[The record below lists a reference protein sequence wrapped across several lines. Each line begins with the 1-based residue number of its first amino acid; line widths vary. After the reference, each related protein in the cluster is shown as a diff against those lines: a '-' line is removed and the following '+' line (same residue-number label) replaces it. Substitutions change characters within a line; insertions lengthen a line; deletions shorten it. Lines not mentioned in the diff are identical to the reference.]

1 MKKLNLI
8 FAVLFLFAVNISA
21 QLKIAFVDSDT
32 IMDQY
37 PDAQDAQ
44 KKLDA
49 FVAEWQD
56 QLAKLDKEFKAKYD
70 DYEKRKLIMSEQ
82 KRVDT
87 ERELVKMEDNIAKFR
102 QEKFGA
108 NGELFKK
115 QEEIMKPI
123 QNKVF
128 NVIQEVAKK
137 EGYDFIFDRSGDVLF
152 LYAKDEY
159 DLTKVIID
167 KLKENQ

>member
-1 MKKLNLI
+1 MKKLIL
-8 FAVLFLFAVNISA
+8 FFCFLFISAANA
-21 QLKIAFVDSDT
+21 QLKIAYVDSDT
-32 IMDQY
+32 IMEQY
-37 PDAQDAQ
+37 TDAQDAQ

-49 FVAEWQD
+49 IVAEWQD
-56 QLAKLDKEFKAKYD
+56 QLAKMDKEFKAKYD

-102 QEKFGA
+102 QDKFGA

-115 QEEIMKPI
+115 QDEIMKPI

-137 EGYDFIFDRSGDVLF
+137 EGLDFVFDRSGDVLF
-152 LYAKDEY
+152 LYAKEEY
-159 DLTKVIID
+159 DLTKKIID

>member
-1 MKKLNLI
+1 
-8 FAVLFLFAVNISA
+8 
-21 QLKIAFVDSDT
+21 
-32 IMDQY
+32 
-37 PDAQDAQ
+37 
-44 KKLDA
+44 
-49 FVAEWQD
+49 
-56 QLAKLDKEFKAKYD
+56 
-70 DYEKRKLIMSEQ
+70 MSEQ

-108 NGELFKK
+108 SGELFKK

>member
-8 FAVLFLFAVNISA
+8 FVILFLFSVSISA
-21 QLKIAFVDSDT
+21 QLKVAYVDSDT

-37 PDAQDAQ
+37 ADAQDAQ

-49 FVAEWQD
+49 LVAEWQD
-56 QLAKLDKEFKAKYD
+56 QLSKLDREFKVKYD

-102 QEKFGA
+102 KEKFGA
-108 NGELFKK
+108 SGELFKK

>member
-1 MKKLNLI
+1 MKKSFLI
-8 FAVLFLFAVNISA
+8 LILFASISANA
-21 QLKIAFVDSDT
+21 QLKIGYVDSDT
-32 IMDQY
+32 IMEQY
-37 PDAQDAQ
+37 IDAQDAQ

-49 FVAEWQD
+49 LVAEWQE
-56 QLAKLDKEFKAKYD
+56 QLSKMDKEFKAKYD

-102 QEKFGA
+102 QDKFGA

-115 QEEIMKPI
+115 QDEIMKPI
-123 QNKVF
+123 QNKIF
-128 NVIQEVAKK
+128 NVIQDYAKK
-137 EGYDFIFDRSGDVLF
+137 EGYDFIFDRSGDILF
-152 LYAKDEY
+152 LFAKDEY
-159 DLTKVIID
+159 DLTKIIVD

>member
-49 FVAEWQD
+49 FVTEWQD

>member
-1 MKKLNLI
+1 
-8 FAVLFLFAVNISA
+8 
-21 QLKIAFVDSDT
+21 
-32 IMDQY
+32 
-37 PDAQDAQ
+37 
-44 KKLDA
+44 
-49 FVAEWQD
+49 
-56 QLAKLDKEFKAKYD
+56 
-70 DYEKRKLIMSEQ
+70 MSEQ

-102 QEKFGA
+102 KEKFGA
-108 NGELFKK
+108 SGELFKK